1 MLSLRQRSGGES
13 IVGAWVI
20 SRDCMGDES
29 MIDPRIEQW
38 AEVLTGY
45 CVDVRP
51 GRTVAISGGTAA
63 EPLLRAIYAKVIER
77 GGFPVLA
84 PQFSGLDGT
93 LVGGGNDEQLAFIG
107 PFESFDR
114 RQADCSIRVLAET
127 NTRNAATVDPSRSA
141 AFLKA
146 RSALRQAG
154 MQRASSGEYAWSL
167 TLFPTDAYAQDAEM
181 STEDYTEFIMNACKL
196 NEPDPVAAWRAMRD
210 FQSGIVEWLTPK
222 RDLRLIAPGTDFRC
236 SIAGRTWINSDGK
249 RNFPSGEVFT
259 GPVEDSAEGEV
270 RFSFPVVTQGR
281 EISDVWLKFEA
292 GTVIDAS
299 AGKNEPFLIENLD
312 SDEGA
317 RRLGEIAVGTNF
329 GITKFTGQILLD
341 EKIGGTAH
349 MAIGAGYPETGST
362 NRSAIHWDLICDL
375 RQGGRIE
382 IDGEPLL
389 VDGRFVI

>member
-1 MLSLRQRSGGES
+1 MS
-13 IVGAWVI
+13 
-20 SRDCMGDES
+20 
-29 MIDPRIEQW
+29 DPRIERW

-45 CVDVRP
+45 CVDVQP
-51 GRTVAISGGTAA
+51 GQSVAISGGTAA
-63 EPLLRAIYAKVIER
+63 EPLLRALYASVVAR
-77 GGFPVLA
+77 GGFPVLV
-84 PQFSGLDGT
+84 PELSGVSSALLGA
-93 LVGGGNDEQLAFIG
+93 GNDDQLAFIG
-107 PFESFDR
+107 PFERFDR
-114 RQADCSIRVLAET
+114 TVADCSIRVMAET
-127 NTRNAATVDPSRSA
+127 NTRNASGVDPARSA

-146 RSALRQAG
+146 RAELRQTG
-154 MQRASSGEYAWSL
+154 MQRAGNGEYKWCL

-181 STEDYTEFIMNACKL
+181 STDDYTEFIMAACKL
-196 NEPDPVAAWRAMRD
+196 GGPDPVAAWGAMRE
-210 FQSGIVEWLTPK
+210 FQAGIVDWLAP
-222 RDLRLIAPGTDFRC
+222 RRELRLIAPGTDFRC
-236 SIAGRTWINSDGK
+236 SIEGRTWVNSDGK

-281 EISDVWLKFEA
+281 EISDVRLRFEA
-292 GTVIDAS
+292 GKVVDAS
-299 AGKNEPFLIENLD
+299 AAKNEAFLIENLD

-349 MAIGAGYPETGST
+349 MALGAGYPETGST

-382 IDGEPLL
+382 VDGDPLL
-389 VDGRFVI
+389 VDGKFVV